1 METVDTALGKYP
13 KDKCRFI
20 DGTYHLIGNI
30 NIENSGEVYLIN
42 NRFVRFLTGKIVFN
56 HSVKQYQLR
65 NSSLIEGVV
74 AFNGTEAV
82 KGFFQ
87 LSESNLITVIT
98 LLTGEKLYVMDENII
113 PLSYREILSK
123 GEYAHI
129 SKLKARDFIRLKA
142 VDQKYK
148 ESLNYDSKGITDKY
162 TKLFESNY
170 KPVISSD
177 IKNYAKTIG
186 KLSFGLEFET
196 TQGMIP
202 EHKLRSL
209 PLIPLRDGS
218 IAGLEY
224 VTIPLSGEVG
234 IQAIIDSVKELS
246 KRTEYDDSCAL
257 HLHIGNVPRTP
268 EFITAFYKLTAHYQD
283 EMFSMF
289 PLYKKYNFGVK
300 RKNYSKPFPVN
311 LISPQIQP
319 VIDIKNS
326 KSVIDGFSPIFDYLA
341 ESARFTD
348 YGNDLNN
355 VGSHP
360 RDPAGHSKWNINTRY
375 YAVNFIPLIFGNHQT
390 IEFRIHTPTYD
401 VVKILDFLFMCSY
414 LINYTIKNTAQIL
427 STPTLFNNQSLFS
440 LINSHILNDVSV
452 DSNTKRIISS
462 EMDNYISS
470 RIGHT
475 YRHNCDGNIKGNEE
489 LIKFNTAL
497 NLTGKLNLDS
507 NYLPK
512 SEFSSFGSIKSKPI
526 LGDSIA
532 KSTSTSSFHVNAMP
546 KFNSSDFRLKYGAND
561 VSSNNFKQPS
571 ITDKRRVLSQKR
583 REGRLISVTK
593 NDDMVILE
601 NLTSSS
607 EIVIPKEVEVDGLLS
622 EIRQPALSGMNP
634 YSGGLGYMSNI
645 DSTDSF
651 LKDIKQRH
659 ALMYNEM
666 VDKLS
671 DKNEF

>member
-1 METVDTALGKYP
+1 MEIVDTALGKHP

-20 DGTYHLIGNI
+20 DGTYHLIGDI

-56 HSVKQYQLR
+56 HSIKQYQLR
-65 NSSLIEGVV
+65 NSSLIEGIVS
-74 AFNGTEAV
+74 FNGEEPV
-82 KGFFQ
+82 KGFFE
-87 LSESNLITVIT
+87 LSASNSLSIIT

-129 SKLKARDFIRLKA
+129 SRLKARDFIRLKS

-148 ESLNYDSKGITDKY
+148 ESLSYDSKGITDKY

-170 KPVISSD
+170 KPVISPD
-177 IKNYAKTIG
+177 IKNYAKSIG

-196 TQGMIP
+196 IQGMIP
-202 EHKLRSL
+202 EHKLACL

-224 VTIPLSGEVG
+224 VTIPLSGEIG

-246 KRTEYDDSCAL
+246 KRTDYDDSCAL

-319 VIDIKNS
+319 IIDIRNS
-326 KSVIDGFSPIFDYLA
+326 KSVIDGFSPIFNYLA
-341 ESARFTD
+341 EAARFTD

-360 RDPAGHSKWNINTRY
+360 RDPGGHSKWNINTRY

-401 VVKILDFLFMCSY
+401 TVKILDFLFMCSY
-414 LINYTIKNTAQIL
+414 LINYTIKHTAQIL
-427 STPTLFNNQSLFS
+427 STPTLFNNQPLST
-440 LINSHILNDVSV
+440 LINGHILNDIPL
-452 DSNTKRIISS
+452 DSNTKRILTS

-475 YRHNCDGNIKGNEE
+475 YRHNCDGNIKGDEKSV
-489 LIKFNTAL
+489 KFNTAL
-497 NLTGKLNLDS
+497 NLTGKLDLDL
-507 NYLPK
+507 NYLPR
-512 SEFSSFGSIKSKPI
+512 SEFSDMGSIRAKPRMGSG
-526 LGDSIA
+526 LA
-532 KSTSTSSFHVNAMP
+532 SS
-546 KFNSSDFRLKYGAND
+546 L
-561 VSSNNFKQPS
+561 
-571 ITDKRRVLSQKR
+571 T
-583 REGRLISVTK
+583 
-593 NDDMVILE
+593 
-601 NLTSSS
+601 TSSS
-607 EIVIPKEVEVDGLLS
+607 SFWNNEI
-622 EIRQPALSGMNP
+622 
-634 YSGGLGYMSNI
+634 
-645 DSTDSF
+645 
-651 LKDIKQRH
+651 
-659 ALMYNEM
+659 
-666 VDKLS
+666 
-671 DKNEF
+671 

>member
-1 METVDTALGKYP
+1 METVDTALGKHP

-20 DGTYHLIGNI
+20 DGTYHLIGDI

-65 NSSLIEGVV
+65 NSSLIEGIVR
-74 AFNGTEAV
+74 FDQDIPI
-82 KGFFQ
+82 KGFFDPTDTS
-87 LSESNLITVIT
+87 LLTVIN
-98 LLTGEKLYVMDENII
+98 LLTGEKLYVMDESMI
-113 PLSYREILSK
+113 PLSYREVLSK
-123 GEYAHI
+123 GEYYHI
-129 SKLKARDFIRLKA
+129 SKLRAKDFIRLKA

-148 ESLNYDSKGITDKY
+148 ESLSYDSKGITDKY

-170 KPVISSD
+170 KPTISSD
-177 IKNYAKTIG
+177 IEAYAKSIG

-196 TQGMIP
+196 TNGVIP
-202 EHKLRSL
+202 EHKLKSL

-224 VTIPLSGEVG
+224 VTIPLSGKLG
-234 IQAIIDSVKELS
+234 IQAVIDSVKELN

-289 PLYKKYNFGVK
+289 PLYKKYNFGIK

-319 VIDIKNS
+319 VIDVKNS
-326 KSVIDGFSPIFDYLA
+326 KSVIEGFTPIFDYLA
-341 ESARFTD
+341 ESARFSD

-360 RDPAGHSKWNINTRY
+360 RDPGGHSKWNINTRY

-414 LINYTIKNTAQIL
+414 LVNYTIVNTSQIL
-427 STPTLFNNQSLFS
+427 SRPTLFNNVPLSS
-440 LINSHILNDVSV
+440 LIRDHISNDISL
-452 DSNTKRIISS
+452 DSNNKKILMS

-475 YRHNCDGNIKGNEE
+475 YRHNCDGNIKGDEE

-497 NLTGKLNLDS
+497 NLTGESRDFDPE
-507 NYLPK
+507 YLPI
-512 SEFSSFGSIKSKPI
+512 SEFQNPSSIRARSSSRPSWMNHPPGMSPKSTKAPSVIGSFGTSFGSGLAQGIGFS
-526 LGDSIA
+526 
-532 KSTSTSSFHVNAMP
+532 STSDASMPKTIKRNESLKERRELKKTRFEANAMI
-546 KFNSSDFRLKYGAND
+546 DGAIKGTAID
-561 VSSNNFKQPS
+561 EIK
-571 ITDKRRVLSQKR
+571 
-583 REGRLISVTK
+583 
-593 NDDMVILE
+593 ILE
-601 NLTSSS
+601 KVITEPINNYLSYLEAIENGKKLRSSS
-607 EIVIPKEVEVDGLLS
+607 VEIMRDETLKIVDA
-622 EIRQPALSGMNP
+622 EQDN
-634 YSGGLGYMSNI
+634 
-645 DSTDSF
+645 F
-651 LKDIKQRH
+651 FK
-659 ALMYNEM
+659 
-666 VDKLS
+666 
-671 DKNEF
+671 F